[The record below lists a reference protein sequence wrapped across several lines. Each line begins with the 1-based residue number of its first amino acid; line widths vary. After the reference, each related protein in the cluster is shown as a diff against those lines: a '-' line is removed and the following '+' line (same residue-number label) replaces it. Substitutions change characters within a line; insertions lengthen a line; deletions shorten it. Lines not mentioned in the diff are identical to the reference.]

1 MTKYLIVGCFLLAGV
16 LFWCGTSCST
26 PPAGSASN
34 AQIFLNIS
42 NDSGCNVVAT
52 LDGNNPVTNTANGG
66 PYTLYS
72 NLTIGHHVIGIDAYK
87 NSSCSFDI
95 NGGNQTCNLD
105 HPCDSSFTLSCF

>member
-1 MTKYLIVGCFLLAGV
+1 MTKFLVFGCILLAGI
-16 LFWCGTSCST
+16 LYWCSTSCSN
-26 PPAGSASN
+26 SN

-52 LDGNNPVTNTANGG
+52 MDGSNPVTNSSNGG

-72 NLTIGHHVIGIDAYK
+72 HVTTGHHVIGISAYK
-87 NSSCSFDI
+87 DSSCSFDV
-95 NGGNQTCNLD
+95 NGGNQTCNID